1 MKVKQFLVL
10 PNLPERIQRLRDLAM
25 NLWFS
30 WNWNIV
36 KLFIRIDS
44 ELWEK
49 SYQNPIE
56 MLAYLPQSKLEEVA
70 QDEAFLANLDRV
82 YNDFQDYLKAKRW
95 FEKTYPDHKNAA
107 IAYFSCEYGIDTG
120 LPVYSGGLGV
130 LSGDHLK
137 AASDLGIPLVAV
149 GLLYRYGYFRQ
160 FLSADGWQQERYE
173 ENDWYHMPVTLE
185 KDDKGNPI
193 KIVVDFSGTPVY
205 VQIWKV
211 MVGIT
216 PLYLLD
222 TNIPDNS
229 SKYRDITS
237 VLYSGDKETRLRQ
250 EILLGI
256 GGVKALKALGINPA
270 VFHLNEGHSMFLLLE
285 RLRSLV
291 ETEKLTLQEALQVVW
306 PSTVFTTHT
315 PVPAGNEVFDP
326 KLMEPYL
333 KNIVERLGMTW
344 KEFLELGR
352 VFPAN
357 ESEPFCMTV
366 AALKLA
372 AFNNG
377 VSKLHGRVTREMW
390 HNIWPGLPSEEVPI
404 GSITNGVHLRS
415 WLSHDMVDLFDT
427 YFGPK
432 FTKQPATFENWEMV
446 QKIPDA
452 ELWRVHQ
459 RRRERLVFF
468 ARKRLRGQ
476 LARRGASTV
485 YVKMAEEV
493 LDPQIMTIGFARRFS
508 TYKRAFL
515 LFRDLNRLKKI
526 INNSAMPVQIIIAGK
541 AHPLDNP
548 GKEIIKHL
556 LQVASQED
564 FRRRVVF
571 LEDYDINVARYLVQG
586 VDVWLNNPRRP
597 QEASGTSGMK
607 AAINGAINVSILDGW
622 WDEGYSPETGFK
634 IGNGEEYENA
644 EYQDNLESQF
654 LYDILE
660 REVIPLFYKRNGADL
675 PLKWVTMMKKTIEMA
690 GKDFSSHR
698 MVRDYANQSY
708 IPAINAFNKF
718 SADSYRLAKETA
730 MWLKEISS
738 RWDHIEIEQIDTPN
752 LEVSPKVGD
761 KIPVTMKIYL
771 GEISPEDVNVEVIA
785 GNLNSLEQ
793 MNKNKYESIIAGRVD
808 GDISLGPGRYL
819 YQTEVICRESG
830 RFGIAA
836 RITPKNVNMAHNKI
850 PRLIK
855 WW

>member
-1 MKVKQFLVL
+1 MRVKQFLVL

-25 NLWFS
+25 NLHFS

-36 KLFIRIDS
+36 KLFLRIDS
-44 ELWEK
+44 EMWEK

-82 YNDFQDYLKAKRW
+82 YSDFQEYMKAKRW
-95 FEKTYPDHKNAA
+95 FETTYPNHKNA
-107 IAYFSCEYGIDTG
+107 IVAYFSCEYGIDTG

-137 AASDLGIPLVAV
+137 AASDLGIPLVAI

-160 FLSADGWQQERYE
+160 FLSSDGWQQERYE

-185 KDDKGNPI
+185 KDANGNPI

-211 MVGIT
+211 MVGII

-222 TNIPDNS
+222 TNISDNS
-229 SKYRDITS
+229 SKYREITS
-237 VLYSGDKETRLRQ
+237 VLYSGDKDTRLRQ

-256 GGVKALKALGINPA
+256 GGVKALKALGIQPA
-270 VFHLNEGHSMFLLLE
+270 VYHLNEGHSMFLLLE
-285 RLRSLV
+285 RIRSLIDND
-291 ETEKLTLQEALQVVW
+291 KLTLAEALQVVW
-306 PSTVFTTHT
+306 PTTVFTSHT

-326 KLMEPYL
+326 KLMERYL
-333 KNIVERLGMTW
+333 KGFVEHLGMTW
-344 KEFLELGR
+344 EQFLSLGR
-352 VFPAN
+352 VFPAD
-357 ESEPFCMTV
+357 EKEPFCMTI

-377 VSKLHGRVTREMW
+377 VSQLHGKVTRDMW
-390 HNIWPGLPSEEVPI
+390 HNIWPSLPTEEVPI
-404 GSITNGVHLRS
+404 SAITNGVHVRS

-432 FTKQPATFENWEMV
+432 FTKQPATFENWEMIH
-446 QKIPDA
+446 KIPDA

-468 ARKRLRGQ
+468 SRKRLRAQ
-476 LARRGASTV
+476 LARRGASAID
-485 YVKMAEEV
+485 VKMSEEV

-515 LFRDLNRLKKI
+515 LFRDINRIKKI
-526 INNSAMPVQIIIAGK
+526 LNNPDMPVQIILAGK

-548 GKEIIKHL
+548 GKEIIKHI
-556 LQVASQED
+556 LQIASND
-564 FRRRVVF
+564 DIRRRVVF

-586 VDVWLNNPRRP
+586 VDIWLNTPRRP

-607 AAINGAINVSILDGW
+607 AAINGALNVSILDGW
-622 WDEGYSPETGFK
+622 WCEGYSPETGFK
-634 IGNGEEYENA
+634 IGNAEEYDNP

-660 REVIPLFYKRNGADL
+660 REIIPLFYRRNGADV
-675 PLKWVTMMKKTIEMA
+675 PYKWVTLMKNSIAMGSKQ
-690 GKDFSSHR
+690 FSSHR
-698 MVRDYANQSY
+698 MVKDYTNLTY
-708 IPAINAFNKF
+708 CPAINAHNKF
-718 SADSYRLAKETA
+718 TADNFSASRSLAK
-730 MWLKEISS
+730 WQVDIGS
-738 RWDHIEIEQIDTPN
+738 RWEQIVIENIDTPTM
-752 LEVSPKVGD
+752 EISPKVGD
-761 KIPVTMKIYL
+761 KIPVSLKIIL
-771 GEISPEDVNVEVIA
+771 GEINPDDINVEVIA

-793 MNKNKYESIIAGRVD
+793 MSNYESVAANRAD
-808 GDISLGPGRYL
+808 GDQSLPKGQYL
-819 YQTEVICRESG
+819 YKTEVICKESG

-836 RITPKNVNMAHNKI
+836 RIMPRNESLIHNKI
-850 PRLIK
+850 PKLIK

>member
-1 MKVKQFLVL
+1 MRVKQFLVL
-10 PNLPERIQRLRDLAM
+10 PNLPERIQLLRELAM

-56 MLAYLPQSKLEEVA
+56 MLAYLPQAKLEEVA
-70 QDEAFLANLDRV
+70 QDDGFLANLDRV
-82 YNDFQDYLKAKRW
+82 YADFQEYLKAKRW
-95 FEKTYPDHKNAA
+95 FEKTYPDYKNST

-120 LPVYSGGLGV
+120 LPIYSGGLGV

-160 FLSADGWQQERYE
+160 FLSTDGWQQERYE

-185 KDDKGNPI
+185 KDEKGNPI
-193 KIVVDFSGTPVY
+193 KITVDFSGTPVY

-211 MVGIT
+211 MVGII

-229 SKYRDITS
+229 SKYREITS
-237 VLYSGDKETRLRQ
+237 VLYSGDKDTRLRQ

-256 GGVKALKALGINPA
+256 GGIKALKALGIQPT
-270 VFHLNEGHSMFLLLE
+270 VYHMNEGHSMFLLLE
-285 RLRSLV
+285 RLRILI
-291 ETEKLTLQEALQVVW
+291 EDNKLSLQEAIQVVW
-306 PSTVFTTHT
+306 PTTVFTSHT
-315 PVPAGNEVFDP
+315 PVPAGNETFDP
-326 KLMEPYL
+326 KLMERYL
-333 KNIVERLGMTW
+333 KTFVENLGMTW
-344 KEFLELGR
+344 EQFLALGR
-352 VFPAN
+352 VIPADEN
-357 ESEPFCMTV
+357 EPFCMTV
-366 AALKLA
+366 AALKLS

-377 VSKLHGRVTREMW
+377 VSKLHGHVTREMW

-404 GSITNGVHLRS
+404 GAITNGVHLHS
-415 WLSHDMVDLFDT
+415 WLSHDMTDLLDT

-432 FTKQPATFENWEMV
+432 FTRQPATFNNWEMI

-468 ARKRLRGQ
+468 ARKRLRAQ
-476 LARRGASTV
+476 LGRRGASTLDI
-485 YVKMAEEV
+485 KMAEEV
-493 LDPQIMTIGFARRFS
+493 LDPQILTIGFARRFS

-515 LFRDLNRLKKI
+515 LFRDIARLKRI
-526 INNSAMPVQIIIAGK
+526 LGNPDMPVQVILAGK

-548 GKEIIKHL
+548 GKEVIKHV
-556 LQVASQED
+556 LQITSQDD
-564 FRRRVVF
+564 FRRKVVF

-607 AAINGAINVSILDGW
+607 AAINGAVNVSILDGW
-622 WDEGYSPETGFK
+622 WCEGFSPETGFK
-634 IGNGEEYENA
+634 IGNGEEYENS

-660 REVIPLFYKRNGADL
+660 REVAPLFYKRNGADI
-675 PLKWVTMMKKTIEMA
+675 PYKWVAMMKNSIAMA

-698 MVRDYANQSY
+698 MVKDYTTQAYVPAVHAQS
-708 IPAINAFNKF
+708 KF
-718 SADSYRLAKETA
+718 TAESFASAKAMARWQTEMVAKWEKTSIDNIETPT
-730 MWLKEISS
+730 LEI
-738 RWDHIEIEQIDTPN
+738 
-752 LEVSPKVGD
+752 SPKVGD
-761 KIPVTMKIYL
+761 RIPVTIMVSL
-771 GEISPEDVNVEVIA
+771 GDIVPENVRVEVIG

-793 MNKNKYESIIAGRVD
+793 MSNYDSVTALKVD
-808 GDISLGPGRYL
+808 GDIALGRGQYL
-819 YQTEVICRESG
+819 YKAEVICKESG

-836 RITPKNVNMAHNKI
+836 RIMPCNDNLIHNRIPK
-850 PRLIK
+850 LIR